1 MRPEC
6 VDMYPRRGNSPLETP
21 IVRTRQANVALL
33 PLLVRARFYL
43 FFCFFFLSYPLLEA
57 FDQIARARICWDG
70 QFLCDDEN
78 DTLVTQV
85 GHFCIFYFFFLT
97 LIPTSA
103 LNSDYETGT

>member
-1 MRPEC
+1 MCGHVPETWKQPARDPNC
-6 VDMYPRRGNSPLETP
+6 ANEAGKRGSFA
-21 IVRTRQANVALL
+21 IVGTCQVLS
-33 PLLVRARFYL
+33 

-57 FDQIARARICWDG
+57 FDQIVRARICWDG

-85 GHFCIFYFFFLT
+85 GPFHIFYFFFLT

-103 LNSDYETGT
+103 LNSDYEMGT